1 MAISKFVST
10 VLLKDGMEV
19 LPYNAVYALASSA
32 VMISRSRKK
41 KPTSILLH
49 AVRPP
54 CANHISSFHS
64 VVVVGLNPRVPFLM
78 SMSRRF
84 ILRDDRWLIGEEA
97 GAVLQILAT
106 GSQSRD

>member
-41 KPTSILLH
+41 KKPHLDTPARGTSALREPYLFFSLCCCCWPKSSR
-49 AVRPP
+49 AVPD
-54 CANHISSFHS
+54 
-64 VVVVGLNPRVPFLM
+64 VDVPK
-78 SMSRRF
+78 
-84 ILRDDRWLIGEEA
+84 
-97 GAVLQILAT
+97 VHLA
-106 GSQSRD
+106 R